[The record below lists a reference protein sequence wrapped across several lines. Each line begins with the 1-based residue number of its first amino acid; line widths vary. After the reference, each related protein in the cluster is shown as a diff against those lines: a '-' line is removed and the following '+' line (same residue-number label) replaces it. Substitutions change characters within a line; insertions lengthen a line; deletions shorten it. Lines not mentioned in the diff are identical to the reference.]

1 MLGKRKQ
8 REVTAQQ
15 PKKKKWQ
22 EELGSPSLDGEDGEL
37 LLPGSEVVKL
47 VADDDGEDD

>member
-1 MLGKRKQ
+1 LG
-8 REVTAQQ
+8 
-15 PKKKKWQ
+15 
-22 EELGSPSLDGEDGEL
+22 DGGGEAGERAESEDSGDDGDDDEL